1 MNNNPYFQDLE
12 IDFDNLA
19 AYPDNDEDYV
29 EGLNTIIVETG
40 EEESDPAAVYTEE
53 EGQVEVTYSAMPVEL
68 PAATVREEITRLV
81 LGETPGEETVP
92 LVEWP
97 DRTGPPI
104 SEKTPGFF
112 SMAFPWLPGFCHGRA
127 DITVLG
133 RPAGNPQYLAW
144 IGHLLRHPSHL
155 FSQDQRFLLYA
166 VNRYKR
172 DKALTQ
178 GNVYAKYS
186 AKDITVENLKE
197 RVAASDLS
205 VFKSLMYFSRS
216 SIGTFAY
223 VMNQV
228 SPPIFRVPAV
238 FQVRGEEVA

>member
-1 MNNNPYFQDLE
+1 MNNNPFYQDLE

-19 AYPDNDEDYV
+19 AYPDNDTDYV
-29 EGLNTIIVETG
+29 EGLHTVTVEAG
-40 EEESDPAAVYTEE
+40 AEVSDPAAVYTEE
-53 EGQVEVTYSAMPVEL
+53 EGQVDVTYSAMPVLL
-68 PAATVREEITRLV
+68 PTATIREEISRLV
-81 LGETPGEETVP
+81 LGDRHGQTPEP

-97 DRTGPPI
+97 DRTGPPVN
-104 SEKTPGFF
+104 EKTPGFF

-144 IGHLLRHPSHL
+144 VGHLLRHPSRL

-178 GNVYAKYS
+178 GNVFAKYS
-186 AKDITVENLKE
+186 ARDITVESLKE
-197 RVAASDLS
+197 RVAANDLS
-205 VFKSLMYFSRS
+205 VLKSLLYFTRS
-216 SIGTFAY
+216 SVGKYYWIT
-223 VMNQV
+223 
-228 SPPIFRVPAV
+228 RLT
-238 FQVRGEEVA
+238 